1 MEKTGRFG
9 NEIVTVFTADRAP
22 VWACRCEVASGHAR
36 SNCPTPFCL
45 FTCVCE
51 KLEETPAHQGT
62 HVLAFVFVLAGFHCP
77 LCSKFMASDE
87 IEKHLLMCFSK
98 TRLTYN
104 STILYYLYFTNEHV
118 KMVCRVTHVCF
129 RYTSYVT
136 ETWLTC
142 GDPKYLPSRMLE
154 SINTLFN

>member
-9 NEIVTVFTADRAP
+9 NEIVTECLQQTERQ
-22 VWACRCEVASGHAR
+22 CGHAGVR
-36 SNCPTPFCL
+36 PRQAMPDQTVPRPFCL
-45 FTCVCE
+45 FTCVRE
-51 KLEETPAHQGT
+51 KLEETPAPQGT

-104 STILYYLYFTNEHV
+104 STILYYLYLQMDT
-118 KMVCRVTHVCF
+118 
-129 RYTSYVT
+129 
-136 ETWLTC
+136 
-142 GDPKYLPSRMLE
+142 
-154 SINTLFN
+154 

>member
-9 NEIVTVFTADRAP
+9 NEIVTECLQQTKAP
-22 VWACRCEVASGHAR
+22 MWACRCEVTLGHAR
-36 SNCPTPFCL
+36 SNCNTPLCL
-45 FTCVCE
+45 FTCICE
-51 KLEETPAHQGT
+51 KLEEPPAHQGT
-62 HVLAFVFVLAGFHCP
+62 HVLPFVFVLAGFHCP

-118 KMVCRVTHVCF
+118 KMVHRATHTSVSGTRVT
-129 RYTSYVT
+129 
-136 ETWLTC
+136 
-142 GDPKYLPSRMLE
+142 
-154 SINTLFN
+154 